1 MPQFAEIR
9 QARALQE
16 KSAMKRH
23 LAWWIVFGLLAL
35 AWAPFGLD
43 ELSRPMNHGHA
54 EDMYRLGFR
63 LLVWWP
69 CNILAILIILY
80 KLIK

>member
-1 MPQFAEIR
+1 MADTHMPKSAK
-9 QARALQE
+9 RALQE

-54 EDMYRLGFR
+54 AKFEMHRS
-63 LLVWWP
+63 LVESHSR
-69 CNILAILIILY
+69 CE
-80 KLIK
+80 